1 MVYLHTS
8 HHILSCDS
16 QLILFFGSVVSSPS
30 IQPTNSSNISQNWTC
45 ITKTSFFCLPGT
57 RGWYFVQ
64 NLLPDLFF
72 PSFQKTSSSNQDLF
86 VLIYS
91 LEGKSGRIA
100 GAHFSEYK
108 TSNLKK
114 KGWTWKQVLPIRIF
128 LPFSILKK
136 VRVGASGRTQDH
148 SLGLVIHL
156 AREKLGH

>member
-1 MVYLHTS
+1 MVYLWYTS
-8 HHILSCDS
+8 HQLWLSVNSIFGLCGKLS
-16 QLILFFGSVVSSPS
+16 FHPANQFF
-30 IQPTNSSNISQNWTC
+30 QPQPKLDMYHENNV
-45 ITKTSFFCLPGT
+45 FLRLPGT

-114 KGWTWKQVLPIRIF
+114 GWKWKVVLPIRII
-128 LPFSILKK
+128 LSFSILREL
-136 VRVGASGRTQDH
+136 RVGASGRTQDH

>member
-1 MVYLHTS
+1 MVYLWYTS
-8 HHILSCDS
+8 HQLWLSVDS
-16 QLILFFGSVVSSPS
+16 IFGLCGKLSFHPANQFF
-30 IQPTNSSNISQNWTC
+30 QPQPKLDMYHENNV
-45 ITKTSFFCLPGT
+45 FLRLPGT

-72 PSFQKTSSSNQDLF
+72 PSFQKTSSSNQGLF

-108 TSNLKK
+108 SSNLKK
-114 KGWTWKQVLPIRIF
+114 KVERENKFHQSE
-128 LPFSILKK
+128 SILRK